1 MVESR
6 GNRVYSRVTAYGVAK
21 QMNGMLTERFIA
33 ALAFAT
39 RLHDTQLRKG
49 SGIPYVAHLL
59 AVTSLV
65 LEAGGS
71 EDEVIAALLHDGPE
85 DQGGLQTLEEIRLRF
100 GEAVAEIVAECSDSF
115 DAQKQ
120 PWKRRKLDYLRRLES
135 VSTSALLVSCA
146 DKLHNARSIIA
157 DYQTLGDELWPRF
170 RGGREGTLWYYR
182 ALVEQFDKR
191 DAPPF
196 MFAELARIVDEL
208 EALTAP

>member
-1 MVESR
+1 M
-6 GNRVYSRVTAYGVAK
+6 
-21 QMNGMLTERFIA
+21 
-33 ALAFAT
+33 
-39 RLHDTQLRKG
+39 
-49 SGIPYVAHLL
+49 
-59 AVTSLV
+59 

-85 DQGGLQTLEEIRLRF
+85 DRGGLQTLEEIRLRF

-157 DYQTLGDELWPRF
+157 DYQTLGMNYGHVFAAD
-170 RGGREGTLWYYR
+170 GRD
-182 ALVEQFDKR
+182 ALVLPGAGRAVRQER
-191 DAPPF
+191 CA
-196 MFAELARIVDEL
+196 AVHVR
-208 EALTAP
+208 